1 MKRKAQLVK
10 CLNCGEEFVARDLS
24 KDELGWHTTCPK
36 CKGSFDVDPEP
47 QMWRLTD
54 TDDYGIGRVCGYYAK
69 ETEISET
76 ACYGCIYRARCN
88 ADIFSRLAQY
98 EDTGLLPEE
107 ILELKE
113 KANGRQ

>member
-10 CLNCGEEFVARDLS
+10 CLNCGEEFAARDLS

-36 CKGSFDVDPEP
+36 CFGTFDVDPEP

-54 TDDYGIGRVCGYYAK
+54 RDEFGVGRVCRYYAK
-69 ETEISET
+69 DRGEIL
-76 ACYGCIYRARCN
+76 CYGCVQRTRCN
-88 ADIFSRLAQY
+88 ADLIERLARY

-107 ILELKE
+107 ILKIKE
-113 KANGRQ
+113 KMV